1 MPRNRTLVAML
12 GSLLLAAACSS
23 GGEPDGGKASAT
35 PSRQSPSPEVS
46 ISPAPTSRF
55 ERIACN
61 LPEEFLVRIY
71 NGWDEERNGEIQML
85 PRRPNF
91 MGAGLPHAGPWD
103 FLQDVPMFWY
113 GPGQVPAL
121 GSVRGKVTAAD
132 IAPTMGKLV
141 GFDFD
146 APDGEPLPEV
156 LSEPGAA
163 PPRLVVLLIWD
174 GAGRNVLA
182 EWADDWPNLQRLRSQ
197 GIWYEDATVDSSPS
211 SSAQI
216 HATFGTGAFPHNHK
230 VTGHYLRIDG
240 EIVKAW
246 RTGPD
251 ILELP
256 TLADAYDKALGN
268 EPVVGA
274 IGTVA
279 IQLGM
284 LGHGAQLRGG
294 DEDLAVL
301 RELGGTD
308 AGVGAE
314 GSTWALPSHLKDIYD
329 FPGYVNDLPPLETYF
344 PEVDRLDGAADGTW
358 RGHSFDEDNILQGFT
373 SPARVPFQTRLIDEV
388 LKREPFGR
396 DAVSDLLF
404 INFKLIDEIGHRF
417 TLNNPEMKDSIRA
430 QDRYLPVLIDLLNER
445 VGEGQWV
452 LALTSDHGSTPDP
465 DVSGAFRISQ
475 SAVQSGLQGTFDLDD
490 DETRVVELT
499 KQTEAFINMEE
510 LEQHGFT
517 LEQISA
523 YLMGLKQQDTA
534 IAGEPVPDPNQ
545 PIFQAAFPSAIMN
558 DLPCLEAAL
567 AEDG

>member
-1 MPRNRTLVAML
+1 MPRNRTFVAML
-12 GSLLLAAACSS
+12 GFLLLAAACSS
-23 GGEPDGGKASAT
+23 GGEPDGGQASGT
-35 PSRQSPSPEVS
+35 PSRQSPTPEVS
-46 ISPAPTSRF
+46 ISPVPTSRF

-61 LPEEFLVRIY
+61 LPEEWLVRIY
-71 NGWDEERNGEIQML
+71 NGWDEQRNGEIQML

-113 GPGQVPAL
+113 GPGHIPAL

-146 APDGEPLPEV
+146 APDGHALPEIT
-156 LSEPGAA
+156 EAEGAT
-163 PPRLVVLLIWD
+163 PPKLVVLLVWD

-182 EWADDWPNLQRLRSQ
+182 EWADDWPNLRRLRPQ
-197 GIWYEDATVDSSPS
+197 GAWYEDATVDSSPS

-230 VTGHYLRIDG
+230 VTGHYLRIGG

-256 TLADAYDKALGN
+256 TLADAYDKARGN
-268 EPVVGA
+268 EPVIGA

-284 LGHGAQLRGG
+284 LGHGAQYRGA
-294 DEDLAVL
+294 DKDLVVL
-301 RELGGTD
+301 RELGGAD

-314 GSTWALPSHLKDIYD
+314 GSTWALPSHLQSLYD

-344 PEVDRLDGAADGTW
+344 PEIDRLDGAADGTW
-358 RGHSFDEDNILQGFT
+358 RGHSFDEDIILSGFT
-373 SPARVPFQTRLIDEV
+373 TPARVPFQTRLIDEV
-388 LKREPFGR
+388 LEREPFGR
-396 DAVSDLLF
+396 DDVPDLLF

-417 TLNNPEMKDSIRA
+417 TLNNPEMKDSVRA
-430 QDRYLPVLIDLLNER
+430 QDQYLPVLIDLLNER

-490 DETRVVELT
+490 DDTRVVELT
-499 KQTEAFINMEE
+499 KQTEAFIDMEE

-523 YLMGLKQQDTA
+523 YLMGLKQEDTA
-534 IAGEPVPDPNQ
+534 IAGEPVPEPNQ
-545 PIFQAAFPSAIMN
+545 LIFQAAFPSAIMN

-567 AEDG
+567 AADG